1 MRRACL
7 VVASTFGAA
16 VFVIVGWWLA
26 MMGTATPAGASDL
39 CVTTYASAAFYTSIQ
54 DAIDAADDGDR
65 IKIYTNT
72 YTETLV
78 ITENIILE
86 GGWSQKCTTRLTE
99 DPQFTVIDG
108 GAAGHVV
115 EITDVSTATLASLT
129 LTNGFSD
136 MGGGVYV
143 SGASPTLD
151 KVVVTSNVISPTGT
165 TIVEGAY
172 GAGVLVHDGTIT
184 LTDCDITYNT
194 SYAGHS
200 GYCFGGG
207 LALYGTYGEEGR
219 AVIQGTRILSN
230 TNPSNS
236 DLKGGGLFLYPF
248 AQLTFEGTESQ
259 VAYNEARAGGGVYM
273 YGNVDLEGA
282 SIVENYASQSGG
294 GIFLASGWDG
304 GRIANNYLVDNSAT
318 LHGASIAATVVT
330 AEILNNTIVGEFSGS
345 GAGIYIMDTGTGSL
359 ELTNNIVVS
368 HVVGIEREGS
378 RSVALSHNDVWNN
391 STDYDGLSAGSSD
404 ISADPGFADPGNDDY
419 HLDSD
424 SPCID
429 AGTGVDGL
437 YFDYDGDRRT
447 GTLLDI
453 GADEYPAAYL
463 GFVPGVLKSYTP

>member
-1 MRRACL
+1 MKRSCTMLAATMA
-7 VVASTFGAA
+7 VALMAGTAL
-16 VFVIVGWWLA
+16 WLA

-39 CVTTYASAAFYTSIQ
+39 CVTTYPSAAFYSSIQ

-65 IKIYTNT
+65 IKIYENT

-115 EITDVSTATLASLT
+115 EITDVSTATLQSLT

-136 MGGGVYV
+136 MGSGVYV

-151 KVVVTSNVISPTGT
+151 NVVVTGNVISPTGT

-172 GAGVLVHDGTIT
+172 GAGVFVQDGTIT

-207 LALYGTYGEEGR
+207 LALYGTYGSEGR

-248 AQLTFEGTESQ
+248 AQVTFEGTESQ

-282 SIVENYASQSGG
+282 SILENYASQSGG

-304 GRIANNYLVDNSAT
+304 GRIANNYVIRNSAAM
-318 LHGASIAATVVT
+318 HGASVIASDSDV
-330 AEILNNTIVGEFSGS
+330 EIANNTIVGDSSGE
-345 GAGIYIMDTGTGSL
+345 GIYVSDIDNGVL
-359 ELTNNIVVS
+359 QLTNNIVTD
-368 HVVGIEREGS
+368 HATGITGQAS
-378 RSVALSHNDVWNN
+378 ASVTLSHNDVWNN
-391 STDYDGLSAGSSD
+391 TTNYDVVSPGSSD
-404 ISADPGFADPGNDDY
+404 ISADPQFVNPGHGDY
-419 HLDSD
+419 HLAAD

-447 GTLLDI
+447 GTWLDI